1 MSMHYDPM
9 IAKLVVWGESR
20 NAALVKLKNCLSN
33 FQIAGLPTNVGFL
46 QELAGHSAFEKA
58 LVETHFIEH
67 YRNDLLSTSAKASGE
82 SHDAVK
88 LGAILAAACICK
100 KDHITSEE
108 SLCDKTLSV
117 WYTRPPFRMHH
128 FAKRLMEFEL
138 EKELDGSSDELLKL
152 LITYRSDGSYF
163 IETEDGSSPGLDVKV
178 DDRGDHDFRVDVGG
192 LQTDVTLAFYSKDN
206 SKHIHIWHG
215 KHHHHYRQTMRAE
228 QLLDD
233 SSQPSRAP
241 EGRSHPK
248 GSVLAPMAGLV
259 VKVLLKDGAQV
270 EEGQPVL
277 VMEAMK
283 MEHVVKA
290 PRAGHVEGLKV
301 TAGQQVFDS
310 SVLFTVKEKSSS

>member
-1 MSMHYDPM
+1 MT
-9 IAKLVVWGESR
+9 R
-20 NAALVKLKNCLSN
+20 
-33 FQIAGLPTNVGFL
+33 QIAGLPTNVGFL

-108 SLCDKTLSV
+108 SLCMLCACPFFHSTTLLIWPDIDICLLVGDKTLSV

-163 IETEDGSSPGLDVKV
+163 IEVITTHT
-178 DDRGDHDFRVDVGG
+178 DRIF
-192 LQTDVTLAFYSKDN
+192 FECF
-206 SKHIHIWHG
+206 
-215 KHHHHYRQTMRAE
+215 M
-228 QLLDD
+228 
-233 SSQPSRAP
+233 
-241 EGRSHPK
+241 
-248 GSVLAPMAGLV
+248 
-259 VKVLLKDGAQV
+259 
-270 EEGQPVL
+270 
-277 VMEAMK
+277 
-283 MEHVVKA
+283 
-290 PRAGHVEGLKV
+290 
-301 TAGQQVFDS
+301 
-310 SVLFTVKEKSSS
+310 LFEL